1 MAKFLVIAEKPS
13 VAQSLAKNLSAYQ
26 RKDGYLEG
34 NSCIVSWC
42 LGHLAEYVPPEIYDE
57 KYAKWQF
64 EDLPIIPEVWKVQVS
79 EDKKKQ
85 FDVICS
91 LMNRADVAYLVNG
104 CDAGR
109 EGELIFKRV
118 YDLAGCQKP
127 VKRLWISSMEDE
139 AIQKGFQSLKAGK
152 EYAGLCNAA
161 VCRAQADW
169 LIGMNATRAYTTRYF
184 KRLVVGRVQTPTLAM
199 LTERKEKIEH
209 FKKEAYYKVSLS
221 DGRLA
226 VISEN
231 IQSETEAEE
240 LRKLIAGKT
249 IKGMENFP
257 TGEIQDIVFTTG
269 TELEF
274 WVKTPSEK
282 ETVQHLSISQRLKEQ
297 YWQRM
302 RGNVRTAMEQ
312 AIEELDARGM
322 HVEMGHKEVGG
333 IKSKV
338 DDGGHIFDVCEQLE
352 LDWLFSTNPLQ
363 AADNELTAR
372 IIIRE
377 VFRRNGLD
385 VSFKAKP
392 IIGVAGNGEHTHVGF
407 AARLKNGKVLNL
419 LAPEDLK
426 KEYLSTIGYGFIM
439 GVLNNYEAT
448 NPFISSTTDA
458 FNRLKPGF
466 EAPVCIVTS
475 LGHKP
480 EQPSRNRSILI
491 GLIRD
496 LGNPKATRFELRAPN
511 PFTNT
516 YLAVSCL
523 YLTALDGVKYA
534 VNCGKTPDELL
545 KELSKTAGED
555 ADYLQKEREYRCEKN
570 VFEDYTQEERDAVFG
585 KPPATVWENVKIM
598 KENPDKVAVLTQGD
612 GISDAIVDSF
622 VAGIVYRW
630 ENELIDRLIPDTEA
644 AVKRY
649 KKLIHEDELDEE
661 RWDSISAKRIELI
674 KDGRHKKC
682 ICTKLKEALKRKD
695 YDMASNL
702 QREMVRK
709 TEALGEEYRTY
720 ALNIID

>member
-1 MAKFLVIAEKPS
+1 MNKDLLYWIPAGQYGKEGVLS
-13 VAQSLAKNLSAYQ
+13 LLAQHPEVRFVSLIGI
-26 RKDGYLEG
+26 D
-34 NSCIVSWC
+34 
-42 LGHLAEYVPPEIYDE
+42 LAVNDTDE
-57 KYAKWQF
+57 KI
-64 EDLPIIPEVWKVQVS
+64 PIE
-79 EDKKKQ
+79 
-85 FDVICS
+85 
-91 LMNRADVAYLVNG
+91 
-104 CDAGR
+104 
-109 EGELIFKRV
+109 IFMKD
-118 YDLAGCQKP
+118 YD
-127 VKRLWISSMEDE
+127 D
-139 AIQKGFQSLKAGK
+139 FFAGK
-152 EYAGLCNAA
+152 A
-161 VCRAQADW
+161 
-169 LIGMNATRAYTTRYF
+169 
-184 KRLVVGRVQTPTLAM
+184 VQTDGSSVVFMNIATLNDARVDFVADS
-199 LTERKEKIEH
+199 TVNW
-209 FKKEAYYKVSLS
+209 YVDYN
-221 DGRLA
+221 D
-226 VISEN
+226 EN
-231 IQSETEAEE
+231 VDDATGLPVGTLRIPSFLIHYDKFIDSRSILKRSCDYVAEE
-240 LRKLIAGKT
+240 LKKLIAGKN

-322 HVEMGHKEVGG
+322 HVEMGNKEVGV
-333 IKSKV
+333 IKSNV
-338 DDGGHIFDVCEQLE
+338 DVGGHIFDVCEQLE

-585 KPPATVWENVKIM
+585 KPPATVLENVKIM

-709 TEALGEEYRTY
+709 TEALGEEYRIY